1 MAGAE
6 RVNRDTTKHAHHK
19 NNAGINRVADPDVS
33 IEFGSGLQVRSDS
46 VLWHASQKL
55 MKSACVL
62 TVKKNF
68 FDITVYL
75 FDAALAI

>member
-1 MAGAE
+1 MAGTE

-46 VLWHASQKL
+46 LLWQSSQKL
-55 MKSACVL
+55 IKCACVL
-62 TVKKNF
+62 TVIK
-68 FDITVYL
+68 L
-75 FDAALAI
+75 F